1 MPPRRIAV
9 CLEATPKQ
17 AFASALD
24 WPGWFRAGRDEDAAL
39 KALASDAERYAAVAE
54 HTEVSFP
61 STITFDVVERVPG
74 GPATAFAATECRRP
88 FPQVT
93 VQAERATVT
102 SAAARRLADLV
113 TAAWATFDEIAAA
126 SPAELRKG
134 PRGGGRDRDKLIDHV
149 IGAETAYARKLGVKR
164 RQSAIGDFAAIEELR
179 EAIAAVLS
187 APSGGSPVWPGGWT
201 TRYAA
206 RRIAWHVLEH
216 AWGDAGPDAVLDGP
230 PRAGRAQAS

>member
-1 MPPRRIAV
+1 MPHHRIAV
-9 CLEATPKQ
+9 CLEATPEQ

-24 WPGWFRAGRDEDAAL
+24 WPGWCRAGRDEDAAL
-39 KALASDAERYAAVAE
+39 EALASYAGRYAAAAG
-54 HTEVSFP
+54 HTGVSFP
-61 STITFDVVERVPG
+61 SAVTFDVVERVPG
-74 GPATAFAATECRRP
+74 GPATAFAAPECRRP

-93 VQAERATVT
+93 AQADRATVPP
-102 SAAARRLADLV
+102 AAARRLADLV

-149 IGAETAYARKLGVKR
+149 ISAGTAYARKLGAKR
-164 RQSAIGDFAAIEELR
+164 KQPAADDFAAIEELR

-187 APSGGSPVWPGGWT
+187 APSDGSPVWPGGWT

-216 AWGDAGPDAVLDGP
+216 AWEMQD
-230 PRAGRAQAS
+230 RTQY